1 MIRSID
7 GKFERPQLV
16 QNETRPPHQEQHQ
29 AASAGQNDRI
39 ELSSQAQELLRNPA
53 LAKRQRIEAG
63 IETGFYSSPQVLHTV
78 AQRLLGDLEHPNT
91 P

>member
-29 AASAGQNDRI
+29 AASAGQND
-39 ELSSQAQELLRNPA
+39 
-53 LAKRQRIEAG
+53 
-63 IETGFYSSPQVLHTV
+63 
-78 AQRLLGDLEHPNT
+78 
-91 P
+91 